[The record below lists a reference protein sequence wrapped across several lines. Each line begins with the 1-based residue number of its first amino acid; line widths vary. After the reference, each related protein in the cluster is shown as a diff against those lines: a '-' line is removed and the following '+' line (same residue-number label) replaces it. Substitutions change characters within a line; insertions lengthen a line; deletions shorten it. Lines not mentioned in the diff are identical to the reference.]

1 MTSRITRPVASNWGV
16 NRIQADMISYEL
28 LRMEAAM
35 TRLFLR
41 PPDSESRKTRVHEQT
56 FSFIDLVGAALKL

>member
-1 MTSRITRPVASNWGV
+1 MTSQITRPVASNWRV

-41 PPDSESRKTRVHEQT
+41 PPDSQRKERQRYINKHLA
-56 FSFIDLVGAALKL
+56 FLALLVKH

>member
-1 MTSRITRPVASNWGV
+1 MTSQITRPVASNWGV

-41 PPDSESRKTRVHEQT
+41 PPDSQRKKKKKKDKGTLT
-56 FSFIDLVGAALKL
+56 NI